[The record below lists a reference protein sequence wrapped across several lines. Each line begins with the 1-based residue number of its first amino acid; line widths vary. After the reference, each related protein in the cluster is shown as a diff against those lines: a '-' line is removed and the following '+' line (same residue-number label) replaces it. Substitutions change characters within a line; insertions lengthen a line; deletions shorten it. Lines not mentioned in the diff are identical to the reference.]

1 MRGAPSALE
10 LERRAVRR
18 KERTERQ
25 RTRMYH
31 LAETYNRWL
40 VAWWDS
46 GPPGARDKRAKDQ
59 LERARRRMDRAGRS
73 LPTFRKK
80 QKE

>member
-1 MRGAPSALE
+1 MKGAPSGLE

-25 RTRMYH
+25 RTRMFR

-40 VAWWDS
+40 VAWWTS
-46 GPPGARDKRAKDQ
+46 GEPGERAERAKDQ
-59 LERARRRMDRAGRS
+59 LERARRRMDRAGRG

-80 QKE
+80 QDE